1 MTKNDTGFFQR
12 LIWDLI
18 TLNKG
23 LEYVF
28 FWFRIP
34 RKPWIKQRLAENKG
48 LSEKYNIQHWWF
60 NLVKQRFPSSQR
72 CDGINSNVS
81 QHNFRVCR
89 ARMSM
94 IPHFTRQRS
103 QKSHTNWFEN
113 KGNLLAAPTNSLTS
127 NAAAMN
133 TNY

>member
-1 MTKNDTGFFQR
+1 MTKNDTGFFQC

-34 RKPWIKQRLAENKG
+34 QKPWIKQRLAENKG

-60 NLVKQRFPSSQR
+60 NLVKQRFPSRQR

-81 QHNFRVCR
+81 NTIFVFAGRECLWFLTLHDKDLKN
-89 ARMSM
+89 
-94 IPHFTRQRS
+94 
-103 QKSHTNWFEN
+103 HT
-113 KGNLLAAPTNSLTS
+113 PTDLKIK
-127 NAAAMN
+127 AIC
-133 TNY
+133 

>member
-1 MTKNDTGFFQR
+1 MTKNDTGFFQC

-34 RKPWIKQRLAENKG
+34 RKPWIKQRLAKNKG

-72 CDGINSNVS
+72 CDGINRNVS
-81 QHNFRVCR
+81 NTIFVFAGWECLW
-89 ARMSM
+89 
-94 IPHFTRQRS
+94 FLT
-103 QKSHTNWFEN
+103 KSHTNWFEN